1 MKRFF
6 SSNLFANILIF
17 FLAFSG
23 CGTTTSLYSNIRNR
37 SQDDLKKRILVLPVL
52 NQAGFSQETVQ
63 EVGTRFKDLLEK
75 EGKVVVLRGSLPASL
90 AGSKGLSGVEMGVD
104 PLVIKEAESMGA
116 DVLVSTIF
124 HPLETRTR
132 KVGIWP
138 AMWTRRELVISISL
152 SAIDVANKTILV
164 SNVASKALKMHEPL
178 EEFTLF
184 EEGHE
189 RESTGNEVED
199 PLSYVDEKALEKAL
213 SRMMKAQASITT
225 DRLKDKPWTGRILS
239 VDNDSIMING
249 GQDVGVLPGH
259 VFDVFGEGETIRTA
273 SGNTYRVIGE
283 KIGQIKVISVG
294 DRDALALPLD
304 GSGFKAGEYIRLKSG
319 Q

>member
-1 MKRFF
+1 MKRLFF
-6 SSNLFANILIF
+6 FNLFANILVF
-17 FLAFSG
+17 SLAFSG
-23 CGTTTSLYSNIRNR
+23 CGTATSLYRDVRNR
-37 SQDDLKKRILVLPVL
+37 SQDDLKKIILVLPVL
-52 NQAGFSQETVQ
+52 NQAGFSLEAVQKAETQ
-63 EVGTRFKDLLEK
+63 FKDVLEK
-75 EGKVVVLRGSLPASL
+75 EGNVTVLRGSLPASL
-90 AGSKGLSGVEMGVD
+90 AGSKGLSGIEMGVD

-116 DVLVSTIF
+116 DILVSTIF

-152 SAIDVANKTILV
+152 SAIDVTNKTILL
-164 SNVASKALKMHEPL
+164 SNVANKTLKMREPL
-178 EEFTLF
+178 EEFILF

-189 RESTGNEVED
+189 RESTGNEVEN

-213 SRMMKAQASITT
+213 SRMVKAQASITT

-239 VDNDSIMING
+239 VDNDSVMING
-249 GQDVGVLPGH
+249 GQDAGVLPGH

-283 KIGQIKVISVG
+283 KIGQIKVISSG
-294 DRDALALPLD
+294 DRDALAVPLE
-304 GSGFKAGEYIRLKSG
+304 GSGFKAGQYVRLKSG